1 MAPIIQKGWKT
12 VLEEQDARFLVPQRD
27 DAESLAEQFNTEY
40 ERKKV
45 WHGSDQSMSD
55 TYMDWSTPAAVAL
68 GRPQQQHSTMGC

>member
-1 MAPIIQKGWKT
+1 MAPIIQKGWKA

-45 WHGSDQSMSD
+45 WHDSHQSMSD
-55 TYMDWSTPAAVAL
+55 TY
-68 GRPQQQHSTMGC
+68 QQ